1 MPSSPMPMMDSQ
13 RAAVQ
18 LAASD
23 MRVLVLGGTT
33 EASALAALVAG
44 DPGFKAILSF
54 AGRTAEPKAQPIET
68 RVGGFGG
75 ADGLARYIQ
84 EQAIDAVVDATHPY
98 AARISANAVVACKRA
113 GVALA
118 SLIRPAWKAEAGDQW
133 QTAPTAVAAA
143 LAIGKEPRRVFLAL
157 GRQELRSFAA
167 IAQHH
172 YIARLIEPPQGARP
186 HNLVLLQQRGPFD
199 FDAEL
204 RLLKERKVDV
214 IVSRNSGG
222 NATYAKIEAARV
234 LRLPVIMISRPV
246 KPAGHIVRTADEA
259 MAWLA
264 HERDIR
270 SLRGV

>member
-1 MPSSPMPMMDSQ
+1 ME
-13 RAAVQ
+13 AV
-18 LAASD
+18 
-23 MRVLVLGGTT
+23 
-33 EASALAALVAG
+33 
-44 DPGFKAILSF
+44 I
-54 AGRTAEPKAQPIET
+54 
-68 RVGGFGG
+68 
-75 ADGLARYIQ
+75 
-84 EQAIDAVVDATHPY
+84 DATHPY
-98 AARISANAVVACKRA
+98 APRISANAVVACARA

-118 SLIRPAWKAEAGDQW
+118 SLVRPAWKPEAGDKW

-157 GRQELRSFAA
+157 GRQELHSFAA

-172 YIARLIEPPQGARP
+172 YIVRLIDPPQGGRP

-204 RLLKERKVDV
+204 RLLKERKIDV

-222 NATYAKIEAARV
+222 SATYAKIEAARM
-234 LRLPVIMISRPV
+234 LRLPVIMITRPV
-246 KPAGHIVRTADEA
+246 KPAGHIVRTAEEA

-264 HERDIR
+264 HDRPPP

>member
-1 MPSSPMPMMDSQ
+1 MPSSPMPTMDSQ

-23 MRVLVLGGTT
+23 MRVLILGGTT
-33 EASALAALVAG
+33 EASALAKLLAG
-44 DPGFKAILSF
+44 DPRFEATLSF
-54 AGRTAEPKAQPIET
+54 AGRTAAPQSQPIAT

-75 ADGLARYIQ
+75 ADGLANYIK
-84 EQAIDAVVDATHPY
+84 EQAIEAVIDATHPY
-98 AARISANAVVACKRA
+98 APRISANAVVACKRA
-113 GVALA
+113 GVGLA
-118 SLIRPAWKAEAGDQW
+118 TLIRPAWKPEAGDKW

-157 GRQELRSFAA
+157 GRQELHSFAA

-172 YIARLIEPPQGARP
+172 YVVRLIDQPVGARP

-204 RLLKERKVDV
+204 RLLKERKIDV

-222 NATYAKIEAARV
+222 SATYAKIEAARV
-234 LRLPVIMISRPV
+234 LRLPVIMITRPV
-246 KPAGHIVRTADEA
+246 KPAGHIVRTAEEA

-264 HERDIR
+264 HERPAR

>member
-1 MPSSPMPMMDSQ
+1 MPSSPMPTMDSQ

-23 MRVLVLGGTT
+23 MRVLILGGTT
-33 EASALAALVAG
+33 EASALAKLLAG
-44 DPGFKAILSF
+44 DPRFEATLSF
-54 AGRTAEPKAQPIET
+54 AGRTAAPQSQPIAT

-75 ADGLARYIQ
+75 ADGLANYIK
-84 EQAIDAVVDATHPY
+84 EQAIEAVIDATHPY

-113 GVALA
+113 GAPLA
-118 SLIRPAWKAEAGDQW
+118 TLIRPAWKPEAGDKW

-157 GRQELRSFAA
+157 GRQELHFFAA

-172 YIARLIEPPQGARP
+172 YVVRLIDQPVGARP
-186 HNLVLLQQRGPFD
+186 PKLVLLQQRGPFD

-204 RLLKERKVDV
+204 RLLKERKIDV

-222 NATYAKIEAARV
+222 SATYAKIEAARM
-234 LRLPVIMISRPV
+234 LRLPVIMITRPV
-246 KPAGHIVRTADEA
+246 KPAGHIVRTAEEA

-264 HERDIR
+264 HERPAP

>member
-23 MRVLVLGGTT
+23 MRVLILGGTT
-33 EASALAALVAG
+33 EASALATLLAG
-44 DPGFKAILSF
+44 DSRFEAILSF
-54 AGRTAEPKAQPIET
+54 AGRTAAPKTQPVAT

-75 ADGLARYIQ
+75 ADGLVRYIQ
-84 EQAIDAVVDATHPY
+84 EEAIDAVIDATHPY
-98 AARISANAVVACKRA
+98 APRISANAVVACKRA

-118 SLIRPAWKAEAGDQW
+118 SLLRPPWKQEAGDNW
-133 QTAPTAVAAA
+133 QTAPTAVAAG

-157 GRQELRSFAA
+157 GRQELHFFAPFA
-167 IAQHH
+167 RHL
-172 YIARLIEPPQGARP
+172 YIARLIEPPQGGRP
-186 HNLVLLQQRGPFD
+186 HNLVVLQQRGPFD

-204 RLLKERKVDV
+204 RLLKERKIDV

-222 NATYAKIEAARV
+222 SATYAKIDAARV

-246 KPAGHIVRTADEA
+246 KPTGHIVRTPEEA
-259 MAWLA
+259 LAWLD
-264 HERDIR
+264 HERDAR